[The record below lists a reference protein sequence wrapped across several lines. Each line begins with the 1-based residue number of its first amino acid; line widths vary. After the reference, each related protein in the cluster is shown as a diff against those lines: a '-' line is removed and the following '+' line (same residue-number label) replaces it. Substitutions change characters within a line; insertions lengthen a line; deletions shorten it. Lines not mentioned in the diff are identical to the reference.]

1 MPIEYPEILELKET
15 GTQFEY
21 TDRETMLY
29 AIAVGFGSDPLNET
43 ELPFVYEKSLR
54 AVPTLA
60 TVVAWGAGVSTERL
74 GVNYK
79 MVLHGEEETL
89 FHRPMPVAAKLKAD
103 SGVVQ
108 VYDKGE
114 GKGALIIRQTI
125 LRDALDDEPIATLNR
140 TILARGDG
148 GCGGVQGSAP
158 APHPTPERAPDD
170 QIEYTTRPDQA
181 ILYRL
186 CGDRNPLH
194 VDPSVGQ
201 SVGFERPILHGL
213 CTYGITCR
221 AVLETYCGFDPARIA
236 SHAARFSAPV
246 YPGDTIAV
254 DLWRDGDVVSFQA
267 SVPERGKTVIKNGK
281 SVLRC

>member
-1 MPIEYPEILELKET
+1 MPINYPEILELQET
-15 GTQFEY
+15 GVEFEY

-29 AIAVGFGSDPLNET
+29 ALGVGLGSDPLNEA

-54 AVPTLA
+54 AVPTVA
-60 TVVAWGAGVSTERL
+60 TVVASGAGVSTESL

-79 MVLHGEEETL
+79 MVLHGEEETI
-89 FHRPMPVAAKLKAD
+89 FHRPMPAAAKLKAD
-103 SGVVQ
+103 SGVVE

-114 GKGALIIRQTI
+114 GKGALIIRQTV
-125 LRDALDDEPIATLNR
+125 LRDALDGEPIATLNR
-140 TILARGDG
+140 AILARGDG

-158 APHPTPERAPDD
+158 APHATPDRQPDERI
-170 QIEYTTRPDQA
+170 QYTTRPDQA
-181 ILYRL
+181 LLYRL

-194 VDPSVGQ
+194 VDPAVGQ

-221 AVLETYCGFDPARIA
+221 AVLETYCDFDPARVA

-254 DLWRDGDVVSFQA
+254 DMWRDGDVVSFEA
-267 SVPERGKTVIKNGK
+267 SVPDRGKTVIKNGK
-281 SVLRC
+281 SVLR